1 MRNRPMRLT
10 GIGVGI
16 RMVFNTDI
24 ELSSRERKLV
34 GLPPIIPAPVLV
46 KREISR
52 GESVLMVP
60 WVKHPVVRKI
70 SIKQI
75 VMRIPGP
82 VRFFL

>member
-1 MRNRPMRLT
+1 MRLT
-10 GIGVGI
+10 GIGIEIIAGLNVLNTAI
-16 RMVFNTDI
+16 EPSWRDRMSV
-24 ELSSRERKLV
+24 E
-34 GLPPIIPAPVLV
+34 LPPIIPALVLV

-60 WVKHPVVRKI
+60 WVKHPVVKKI